1 MKNLLLS
8 LLVAKLALLSGIAG
22 ATTYYFS
29 TSDGDDSRTSA
40 QAQNSSTPWKSID
53 KLNSFFSSLQAGDQV
68 LFKRG
73 DVFYGSINISKS
85 GSSGSPIVFGA
96 YGSGS

>member
-1 MKNLLLS
+1 MKNLLTL
-8 LLVAKLALLSGIAG
+8 LLVAKLALFTGVAR

-29 TSDGDDSRTSA
+29 SADGDDSRTSA

-53 KLNSFFSSLQAGDQV
+53 KLNSMLSSLQAGDQV

-73 DVFYGSINISKS
+73 DVFYGSINMSK
-85 GSSGSPIVFGA
+85 
-96 YGSGS
+96 